1 MEPWM
6 IEKLREEERRKK
18 PSRIPL
24 YLPLVENPLT
34 GSSDEVKERER
45 NSDSGLH
52 TVAKLCPG
60 GGIGRHR
67 GLKIPFP

>member
-34 GSSDEVKERER
+34 GSSDEVKKKE
-45 NSDSGLH
+45 NGTAIVDYTL
-52 TVAKLCPG
+52 
-60 GGIGRHR
+60 
-67 GLKIPFP
+67 